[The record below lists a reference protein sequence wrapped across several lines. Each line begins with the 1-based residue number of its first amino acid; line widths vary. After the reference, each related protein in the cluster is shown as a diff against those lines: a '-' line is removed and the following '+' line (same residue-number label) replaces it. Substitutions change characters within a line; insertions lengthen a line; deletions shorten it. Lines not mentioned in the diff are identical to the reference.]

1 MNIRLVYVANQ
12 MTKDIFIQADCF
24 GRIFVGALSSIK
36 MTMMMMS
43 DKCDV
48 ISNYRKTSDSCEQA
62 GFLEHLCKRHARP
75 NLQIMM
81 IRMMILTRIL
91 S

>member
-1 MNIRLVYVANQ
+1 
-12 MTKDIFIQADCF
+12 MT
-24 GRIFVGALSSIK
+24 V
-36 MTMMMMS
+36 MMS

-81 IRMMILTRIL
+81 IRMMIKTRIL